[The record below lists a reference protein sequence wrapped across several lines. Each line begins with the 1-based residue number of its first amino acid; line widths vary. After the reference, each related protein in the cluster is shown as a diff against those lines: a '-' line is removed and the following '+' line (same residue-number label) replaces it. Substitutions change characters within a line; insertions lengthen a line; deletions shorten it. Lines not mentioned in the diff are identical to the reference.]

1 MPGNQ
6 RPGSDVRGGALGDP
20 RDMVKAVLLEV
31 QSPAMELRILRNDV
45 WNRCPRPAAALKHSC
60 RNLQDPGA
68 TPSEGV
74 KEMSGPPTSRFHVW
88 RRRTWDRLRD
98 ASPMATEAP

>member
-20 RDMVKAVLLEV
+20 RDTVKAVLLEV

-60 RNLQDPGA
+60 RNLQDAGA

-74 KEMSGPPTSRFHVW
+74 EGDEWATYIALSRMAETNVG
-88 RRRTWDRLRD
+88 
-98 ASPMATEAP
+98 SPKGRES